1 MSYIDE
7 LGKKAKSAA
16 KNSAMLSQS
25 LKNDILATIAAMLE
39 NGRDEIK
46 KANELDITAAHEN
59 NMAASMV
66 DRLTLTDAR
75 IDGMAEG
82 VRQVAAL
89 PDPVGKILGGNTLP
103 NGLTVIKKSVPL
115 GVIGIIFESRPNV
128 TVDAGCLCLKAGNT
142 VILRGGS
149 DAINSNKCLVGIM
162 RAAAEK
168 HGVNPDIVQLVEN
181 TSRDTATEL
190 MKANEYVDVLIPRG
204 GGGLINAVIKNATV
218 PVIQTGEGNCHVYVD
233 PGTGRL
239 HHVYVDRFADI
250 DMAVDIVDNAKTQRP
265 SVCNAIENV
274 LVHKNIAEGFLK
286 KLAERWNGNVTFVG
300 DEASSAYITL
310 EKIADDEDYRREF
323 LDLKIAV
330 KIVDDIDE
338 AIAHIN
344 RFGTGHSECIVTE
357 YLRNAEKFQREV
369 DAAAVYVNASTR
381 FTDGFEFG
389 LGAEI
394 GISTQKLHVRGPM
407 GLEALTTFKYLV
419 NGNGQTRG

>member
-7 LGKKAKSAA
+7 LGIKAKTASSECAA
-16 KNSAMLSQS
+16 L
-25 LKNDILATIAAMLE
+25 T
-39 NGRDEIK
+39 EIK
-46 KANELDITAAHEN
+46 KNEILKEIADMLLNSKEEIISENKKDIENAHKN
-59 NMAASMV
+59 GMAQAMI
-66 DRLTLTDAR
+66 DRLTLTEAR

-82 VRQVAAL
+82 VMQVMAL
-89 PDPVGKILGGNTLP
+89 ADPVGKVLGGGTLK
-103 NGLTVIKKSVPL
+103 NGLSIVKKSVPL

-128 TVDAGCLCLKAGNT
+128 TVDAGVLCLKAGNT

-149 DAINSNKCLVGIM
+149 DAINSNKCLVGLM
-162 RAAAEK
+162 RKAAEK
-168 HGVNPDIVQLVEN
+168 HGVNPDIVQLVED
-181 TSRDTATEL
+181 TSREVATEL
-190 MKANEYVDVLIPRG
+190 MKANDYLDVLIPRG

-233 PGTGRL
+233 
-239 HHVYVDRFADI
+239 RFADI
-250 DMAVDIVDNAKTQRP
+250 DMAVAITDNAKTQRP

-286 KLAERWNGNVTFVG
+286 KLAEKWNGKVQFIG
-300 DEASSAYITL
+300 DTDTAAYITVSK
-310 EKIADDEDYRREF
+310 EATDEDYRKEF
-323 LDLKIAV
+323 LDLTIAV
-330 KIVDDIDE
+330 KVVNDIDE

-344 RFGTGHSECIVTE
+344 RFGTKHSECIVTE
-357 YLRNAEKFQREV
+357 YLKNAEKFQREI

-407 GLEALTTFKYLV
+407 GLEALTTFKYLI
-419 NGNGQTRG
+419 NGNGQIRG